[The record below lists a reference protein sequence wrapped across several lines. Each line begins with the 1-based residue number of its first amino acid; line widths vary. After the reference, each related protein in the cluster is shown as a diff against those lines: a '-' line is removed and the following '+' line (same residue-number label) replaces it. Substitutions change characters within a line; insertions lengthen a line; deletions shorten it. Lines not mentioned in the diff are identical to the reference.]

1 MSSAHSTFLQGQ
13 PTEPHL
19 ETTPLSLKKIMV
31 ATDFSEQSQLAARYA
46 ARLAQQMRSQLELLH
61 IVPSELYLTDP
72 YVLPAELEEAE
83 RARGMDAL
91 HEFAKNIPDLRI
103 VRHKNIV
110 LSGLAA
116 ESIIQVAEEHG
127 IDLLVVGSHGRSGI
141 KKLALGSVAEKV
153 VRNLHCP
160 VLVTGPQCTPQH
172 EDVRSVL
179 LAVDNPLHS
188 LRAAQYAV
196 AIAQQSGATLTVAHI
211 YPAVQPG
218 DIDSS
223 QIDSTLRELHSLVP
237 SQLDLAKTVQ
247 FRTAKGGIPDEILN
261 IASEC
266 KAGMIVT
273 SPKDHAPLAD
283 HAIGSVLSELISKSH
298 CPILAVSSHY

>member
-1 MSSAHSTFLQGQ
+1 MNSAYPASLQAQ
-13 PTEPHL
+13 PLEPHL
-19 ETTPLSLKKIMV
+19 ETTPLSIKKLMV

-46 ARLAQQMRSQLELLH
+46 SRLAQQMRSQLELLH
-61 IVPSELYLTDP
+61 VVPSELYLTDP
-72 YVLPAELEEAE
+72 YILPAELEQAE
-83 RARGMDAL
+83 RPRGMTAL
-91 HEFAKNIPDLRI
+91 HEFEKKIPELRAL
-103 VRHKNIV
+103 RHKNIV

-116 ESIIQVAEEHG
+116 ESIIQAAEEHG

-141 KKLALGSVAEKV
+141 KKLALGSVAEKI

-160 VLVTGPQCTPQH
+160 VLVIGPRCSPQH

-223 QIDSTLRELHSLVP
+223 EINRTLRELHSLVP

-247 FRTAKGGIPDEILN
+247 FRTAKGGISEEILN

-266 KAGMIVT
+266 NAGIIVT